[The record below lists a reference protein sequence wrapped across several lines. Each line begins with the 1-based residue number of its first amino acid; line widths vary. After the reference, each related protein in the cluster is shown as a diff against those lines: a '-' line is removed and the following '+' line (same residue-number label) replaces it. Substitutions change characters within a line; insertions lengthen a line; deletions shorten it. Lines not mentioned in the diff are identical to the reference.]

1 MSIKTYFQYLFHEII
16 DNVGMKQQRQQ
27 KQTLRDKKARL
38 LVGPV
43 NLFKNIP
50 INYQKLRVKVVF
62 LVYSEKFLSRRSQFF
77 PGLSGSPDIRASAIR
92 CLSLQ
97 YYVVYSY
104 SHLCD
109 RDD

>member
-1 MSIKTYFQYLFHEII
+1 
-16 DNVGMKQQRQQ
+16 MKQQRQQ
-27 KQTLRDKKARL
+27 KTNTWRQKKARS

-43 NLFKNIP
+43 NLLKNIP

-77 PGLSGSPDIRASAIR
+77 PGLSGSPDMRASAIR

>member
-62 LVYSEKFLSRRSQFF
+62 LVYSEKFQEISALPWSVWFSRYQSISHQMSVITILR
-77 PGLSGSPDIRASAIR
+77 GL
-92 CLSLQ
+92 
-97 YYVVYSY
+97 
-104 SHLCD
+104 
-109 RDD
+109 

>member
-16 DNVGMKQQRQQ
+16 DNVGMKQQREQ

-62 LVYSEKFLSRRSQFF
+62 LVYSEQEISVLPWSVWFSRHQSISHQMSVITI
-77 PGLSGSPDIRASAIR
+77 LR
-92 CLSLQ
+92 CL
-97 YYVVYSY
+97 
-104 SHLCD
+104 
-109 RDD
+109 